1 MPKLS
6 LCAHWYWV
14 KSWRQ
19 SFGWSSKEQTYC
31 FDRTS
36 LVTQTV
42 KASAYNEGDPGLIFG
57 SGRSPGEG
65 NGNRFQTL
73 AWKIPWTKEPGRLQS
88 MGSQRVR
95 HDWATSLS
103 LSLLI
108 GKGRHSRFMPPKL
121 CPKLVGFVGSFI
133 AKGQGCFKDQVA
145 CKLCIPLIWD
155 LLASHGLIICGS
167 WFSRLLN
174 CDFLSG
180 TSSIWWRF

>member
-1 MPKLS
+1 MDCSSPGSTVSGILQSRILEWTAIPFSRGSSWPRDRAWVSCTSS
-6 LCAHWYWV
+6 LLFELQGSWCQVKFPNITPYSSCCA
-14 KSWRQ
+14 
-19 SFGWSSKEQTYC
+19 
-31 FDRTS
+31 S

-133 AKGQGCFKDQVA
+133 AKGQGCF
-145 CKLCIPLIWD
+145 
-155 LLASHGLIICGS
+155 
-167 WFSRLLN
+167 
-174 CDFLSG
+174 
-180 TSSIWWRF
+180 